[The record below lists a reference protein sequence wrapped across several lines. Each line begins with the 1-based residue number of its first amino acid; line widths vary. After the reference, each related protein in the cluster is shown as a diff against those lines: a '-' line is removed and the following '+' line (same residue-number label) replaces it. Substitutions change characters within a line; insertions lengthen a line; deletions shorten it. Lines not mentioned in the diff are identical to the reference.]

1 MQPIQNQ
8 TRTFA
13 TRSTAHHSR
22 WTFLAHTGLVI
33 AAFVFVGAVTLGILA

>member
-1 MQPIQNQ
+1 MQPSQNR

-22 WTFLAHTGLVI
+22 WAAVGHTALVT
-33 AAFVFVGAVTLGILA
+33 AAFIFVGAVTLGILA